1 MPALKTEQLLSI
13 IRDMRPST
21 IGSLKRSLSELK
33 VEVSDEELI
42 AMVTQ
47 LSAEGLVNLDTTTGL
62 SSFSEYLID
71 IGQSGWMYGSL
82 VLALT
87 ETLLVEFRPMNPVL
101 AAFRLVVGF
110 ALLGF
115 LPGYSILRAVFPHGG
130 ISLLEQLVLSV
141 FLSILVS
148 VLTGVALG
156 ALGDLQA
163 TSNTLL
169 LAMLTFGL
177 SLLAAYRA
185 YSILNPGHTS

>member
-1 MPALKTEQLLSI
+1 MSI
-13 IRDMRPST
+13 IRDKRPST

-42 AMVTQ
+42 AMVRQ
-47 LSAEGLVNLDTTTGL
+47 LSVERLVNLDTTPEQ

-101 AAFRLVVGF
+101 AAFRLIVGF

-148 VLTGVALG
+148 ILTGVALG

-169 LAMLTFGL
+169 LAILTFGL

>member
-1 MPALKTEQLLSI
+1 LPALKKEQLLSI
-13 IRDMRPST
+13 IRDKRPST
-21 IGSLKRSLSELK
+21 IGSLKRSLLELR

-42 AMVTQ
+42 AMVRQ
-47 LSAEGLVNLDTTTGL
+47 LSVERLVNLDTTTEL

-101 AAFRLVVGF
+101 AAFRLIVGF

-115 LPGYSILRAVFPHGG
+115 LPGYSILRVVFPHGG
-130 ISLLEQLVLSV
+130 ISFLEQLVLSV

-169 LAMLTFGL
+169 LAILTFGL

>member
-1 MPALKTEQLLSI
+1 MPALKKEQLLSI
-13 IRDMRPST
+13 IRDKRPST
-21 IGSLKRSLSELK
+21 IGSLKRSLLKLK

-42 AMVTQ
+42 AMVRQ
-47 LSAEGLVNLDTTTGL
+47 LSVERLVNLDTTTGL

-101 AAFRLVVGF
+101 AALRLIVGF

-148 VLTGVALG
+148 ILTGVALG

-177 SLLAAYRA
+177 SLLAVYRA